1 MTLVL
6 TLAAAVAVGVTLGLL
21 GGGGSILTVPILV
34 YLAGAAPEPAI
45 AMSLF
50 VVGATSAIS
59 VLPHARAGG
68 VRWRTGLL
76 FGAAGMAGAYL
87 GGRLAAFL
95 PAAVLLAAFAVM
107 MAITAIGML
116 CRGPRACDQPPDDAP
131 RPRPI
136 VRTLLTGAAVGLV
149 TGLIG
154 AGGGFLIVPALVLLG
169 GLALPA
175 AIGTSLLVISANSF
189 AGLAGHLQNVHLDWR
204 LTLAVTAAAVAGSL
218 AGSQLT
224 GRVDPDRLRQIF
236 GWFIVA
242 MALFLLTK
250 QIPDGPRHAL
260 LSTPPGWGI
269 FAVTLAASLTGAS
282 LLCHTLRPRPEQGR
296 PA

>member
-1 MTLVL
+1 MILAL

-50 VVGATSAIS
+50 VVGVTSAVS
-59 VLPHARAGG
+59 VLPHARAGR

-87 GGRLAAFL
+87 GGRLAAYL
-95 PAAVLLAAFAVM
+95 PAGLLLAGFGVM
-107 MAITAIGML
+107 MALTAFAML
-116 CRGPRACDQPPDDAP
+116 CQGSRAPDRAP
-131 RPRPI
+131 RPRPAA
-136 VRTLLTGAAVGLV
+136 RTLLNGAAVGLV

-175 AIGTSLLVISANSF
+175 AVGTSLLVIAANSF
-189 AGLAGHLQNVHLDWR
+189 AGLAGHLQNVQLDWR
-204 LTLAVTAAAVAGSL
+204 LTLAVTGAAVAGSL
-218 AGSQLT
+218 AGSRLT
-224 GRVDPDRLRQIF
+224 GRVEPDRLRRVF
-236 GWFIVA
+236 GWFVVA
-242 MALFLLTK
+242 MAVFVLTE

-260 LSTPPGWGI
+260 LGTPPGWGA
-269 FAVTLAASLTGAS
+269 FAGTLLALAAGAA
-282 LLCHTLRPRPEQGR
+282 LLCRTLRPGAPRH
-296 PA
+296 ASH

>member
-1 MTLVL
+1 MILAL

-50 VVGATSAIS
+50 VVGVTSAVS
-59 VLPHARAGG
+59 VLPHARAGR

-87 GGRLAAFL
+87 GGRLATYL
-95 PAAVLLAAFAVM
+95 PAGLLLAGFGVM
-107 MAITAIGML
+107 MALTAFAML
-116 CRGPRACDQPPDDAP
+116 CQGPRAADRAP
-131 RPRPI
+131 RPRPAA
-136 VRTLLTGAAVGLV
+136 RTLLNGAAVGLV
-149 TGLIG
+149 TGLVG

-175 AIGTSLLVISANSF
+175 AVGTSLLVIAANSF
-189 AGLAGHLQNVHLDWR
+189 AGLAGHLQNVQLDWR
-204 LTLAVTAAAVAGSL
+204 LTLAVTGAAVAGSL
-218 AGSQLT
+218 AGSRLT
-224 GRVDPDRLRQIF
+224 GRVEPDRLRRVF
-236 GWFIVA
+236 GWFVVA
-242 MALFLLTK
+242 MAVVVLAE

-260 LSTPPGWGI
+260 LGTPPGWGA
-269 FAVTLAASLTGAS
+269 FAGTLLALAAGAS
-282 LLCHTLRPRPEQGR
+282 LLCRTLRPGTPRH
-296 PA
+296 ASD

>member
-1 MTLVL
+1 MILAL

-50 VVGATSAIS
+50 VVGVTSAVS
-59 VLPHARAGG
+59 VLPHARAGR

-87 GGRLAAFL
+87 GGRLAAYL
-95 PAAVLLAAFAVM
+95 PAGLLLAGFGVM
-107 MAITAIGML
+107 MALTAFAML
-116 CRGPRACDQPPDDAP
+116 CQGSRAQSHAP
-131 RPRPI
+131 RPRPA
-136 VRTLLTGAAVGLV
+136 VRTLLNGAAVGLA

-175 AIGTSLLVISANSF
+175 AIGTSLLVIAANSF
-189 AGLAGHLQNVHLDWR
+189 AGLAGHLQNVQLDWR
-204 LTLAVTAAAVAGSL
+204 LTLAVTGAAVAGSL
-218 AGSQLT
+218 AGSRLT
-224 GRVDPDRLRQIF
+224 GRVDPDRLRRVF
-236 GWFIVA
+236 GWFVVA
-242 MALFLLTK
+242 MAVFVLTE

-260 LSTPPGWGI
+260 LGTPPGWGA
-269 FAVTLAASLTGAS
+269 FAGVLLALASGAS
-282 LLCHTLRPRPEQGR
+282 LLCRTLRPGAPRH
-296 PA
+296 ASH